1 MRVVICMMLL
11 IKRTYGERQSRKD
24 GLKELTIS
32 NVSDVINVAK
42 TVGGILMKRNFII
55 GVITGALV
63 FGTVGVFAG
72 QYIATEN
79 TFPIKLNNNNVN
91 LNGYN
96 VDGST
101 YFKLRDIAD
110 VVGGF
115 NVDFKNQYYQIIK
128 RRICL

>member
-1 MRVVICMMLL
+1 MLL
-11 IKRTYGERQSRKD
+11 KQLEDFDEKEFYNRSDNRSVGIWYGWC
-24 GLKELTIS
+24 
-32 NVSDVINVAK
+32 
-42 TVGGILMKRNFII
+42 
-55 GVITGALV
+55 
-63 FGTVGVFAG
+63 FAG

-115 NVDFKNQYYQIIK
+115 NVDFKNNTIRLSKDGYVYEDK
-128 RRICL
+128 MRI

>member
-1 MRVVICMMLL
+1 MHDIV
-11 IKRTYGERQSRKD
+11 E
-24 GLKELTIS
+24 LKERMEKDKAKRWIKGITTS

-63 FGTVGVFAG
+63 FGTVGVFAA
-72 QYIATEN
+72 ILLPEN

-115 NVDFKNQYYQIIK
+115 NVDFKNNTIRLSKDGYVYEDK
-128 RRICL
+128 